1 MLKSPSFGT
10 EFSICCPYV
19 YLAHYGLT
27 QSKEG
32 LKLLADAGI
41 NPNLCR
47 LSVGLEDADAIKE
60 TLNSALNKI

>member
-1 MLKSPSFGT
+1 M
-10 EFSICCPYV
+10 

-32 LKLLADAGI
+32 LKLLADVGI

-60 TLNSALNKI
+60 KLKSALNKI